1 MSIYNQSLQLHAKN
15 KGKFGTHS
23 KVQVLTR
30 KDLSTVYSPGVA
42 EPSRAIA
49 KDEDLVY
56 EYTPKGNM
64 IAVVSDGSAVL
75 GLGNIGAKAAIPV
88 MEGKAILFKNLAD
101 VDAVPICLDTQD
113 PDEIIKTV
121 KYMAPMFG
129 AINLEDISAPRCFE
143 IEKRLKETLD
153 IPVFH
158 DDQHGTAICV
168 LAGLINAHRV
178 LNKDIFNSCVVI
190 NGAGA
195 AGNAIVQLL
204 LAYGIKDIIVCD
216 INGILNIN
224 NSDSLLNES
233 HHSLASI
240 TNINTLDGKLS
251 DALVDADVFIGVSKG
266 GLVTTEM
273 IKTMNSDS
281 IVFAMANP
289 EPEILPADALA
300 GGAKIVGTGRSD
312 FPNMINNV
320 MIFPGIL
327 KGALMARA
335 KDINKDMYIAAA
347 HALANLL
354 PESELGIEN
363 LFPDPLDRNIATV
376 VAHATYEA
384 ARDSGVSRI

>member
-1 MSIYNQSLQLHAKN
+1 MI
-15 KGKFGTHS
+15 
-23 KVQVLTR
+23 
-30 KDLSTVYSPGVA
+30 
-42 EPSRAIA
+42 SR
-49 KDEDLVY
+49 
-56 EYTPKGNM
+56 
-64 IAVVSDGSAVL
+64 
-75 GLGNIGAKAAIPV
+75 
-88 MEGKAILFKNLAD
+88 
-101 VDAVPICLDTQD
+101 
-113 PDEIIKTV
+113 
-121 KYMAPMFG
+121 
-129 AINLEDISAPRCFE
+129 
-143 IEKRLKETLD
+143 
-153 IPVFH
+153 FH

>member
-143 IEKRLKETLD
+143 IEK
-153 IPVFH
+153 
-158 DDQHGTAICV
+158 
-168 LAGLINAHRV
+168 
-178 LNKDIFNSCVVI
+178 
-190 NGAGA
+190 
-195 AGNAIVQLL
+195 
-204 LAYGIKDIIVCD
+204 
-216 INGILNIN
+216 
-224 NSDSLLNES
+224 DS
-233 HHSLASI
+233 
-240 TNINTLDGKLS
+240 KR
-251 DALVDADVFIGVSKG
+251 
-266 GLVTTEM
+266 
-273 IKTMNSDS
+273 
-281 IVFAMANP
+281 P
-289 EPEILPADALA
+289 
-300 GGAKIVGTGRSD
+300 
-312 FPNMINNV
+312 
-320 MIFPGIL
+320 
-327 KGALMARA
+327 
-335 KDINKDMYIAAA
+335 
-347 HALANLL
+347 
-354 PESELGIEN
+354 
-363 LFPDPLDRNIATV
+363 
-376 VAHATYEA
+376 
-384 ARDSGVSRI
+384 